1 MNSFLSCYV
10 QGRQPVRYKPLAV
23 RHKPL
28 AVEADVVHVKSLL
41 RQGTNM

>member
-1 MNSFLSCYV
+1 M
-10 QGRQPVRYKPLAV
+10 RYKPLAV

-41 RQGTNM
+41 GQGANM